1 MPTLEQS
8 LQGRDLGH
16 LRIIANLWKID
27 FHAPDT
33 KTGLTRIVPLLLN
46 SETLID
52 TINSL
57 PESAKQ
63 ALDDLLSNGGKL
75 SWTIFTR
82 RYGAIREMGSARR
95 DRELPYQDSNARMS
109 ESLYYRGL
117 VARAFFDTQEGPQ
130 EFAYVPDEFLGL
142 LAHDAIFNH
151 DEPPIRPATSSERRY
166 IVLANDYLVD
176 DICTALAGFR
186 LGYPFDEIDGFFISS
201 KNLPYRLTAK
211 IIFDFT
217 AALGLLNP
225 SKVLLPDP
233 VRHFLEITP
242 ENSLLELTRSWV
254 KSQDINELKMLPGV
268 TAEGEWKNDPITT
281 RLFILDLLS
290 SLLDSVKSE
299 SHGTVNPFWKS
310 FIIYRMDKKNE
321 P

>member
-33 KTGLTRIVPLLLN
+33 KTGLSRIAPLLIN
-46 SETLID
+46 PETIID

-57 PESAKQ
+57 PDGAQ
-63 ALDDLLSNGGKL
+63 HALDDLISNGGKL
-75 SWTIFTR
+75 SWTIFSR

-109 ESLYYRGL
+109 ETLYYRGL

-142 LAHDAIFNH
+142 LAHDAISNH
-151 DEPPIRPATSSERRY
+151 EEPPTRPATSSERRY

-186 LGYPFDEIDGFFISS
+186 LGYPFDEIDGFLISS

-211 IIFDFT
+211 IIFDFA

-233 VRHFLEITP
+233 IRHFLEITP
-242 ENSLLELTRSWV
+242 ENALLELTRSWV
-254 KSQDINELKMLPGV
+254 KSQEINELKMLPGV
-268 TAEGEWKNDPITT
+268 IAEGEWKNDPLTT
-281 RLFILDLLS
+281 RLFILDSLSTLLES
-290 SLLDSVKSE
+290 AKSRIPWNREPLLE
-299 SHGTVNPFWKS
+299 SIV
-310 FIIYRMDKKNE
+310 IYRMGRKNE